1 MHNNQDL
8 IMHKA
13 MKKLLEDA
21 TFPLKSREVVAF
33 VKVMEWFD
41 NLPLRFFE
49 ETKEKE
55 SSKGIN
61 ANKRR

>member
-41 NLPLRFFE
+41 NLPLRFFD
-49 ETKEKE
+49 KLPPKK
-55 SSKGIN
+55 SGGVK
-61 ANKRR
+61 